1 MPKLKSN
8 SGAKKRFKITKNGK
22 VKRAQGF
29 KNHILEHKSPKRKR
43 GLRGVTVSS
52 EVEVA
57 KVKKMLP
64 YA

>member
-1 MPKLKSN
+1 MPKMKSN

-22 VKRAQGF
+22 VKRASGF

-43 GLRGVTVSS
+43 GLRGTTLSS